1 MTQLSSIFIIIIG
14 VIAVCI
20 IITKTR
26 TALRLK
32 AEEKQEVHRISIK
45 PSVSF
50 YLRKYESVSIGNEIC
65 IKNTSKG
72 KAVNISIQDFHHP
85 DEKDWCFKFQE
96 INLLDPGEEKVID
109 FDFFAG
115 VHKASNKID
124 QLWVFDP
131 DHDHDFAATVDITYC
146 DIKENSYNQTIT
158 IGQENKKQ
166 SSRKRHLQQ
175 IQIAM
180 AQTKRR

>member
-1 MTQLSSIFIIIIG
+1 MTQLSSVFIIIAG
-14 VIAVCI
+14 VITVGI

-32 AEEKQEVHRISIK
+32 AEEKQEAHRISIK

-50 YLRKYESVSIGNEIC
+50 YLKKHESVSTNNEMC

-85 DEKDWCFKFQE
+85 DEKDWCFKFQK
-96 INLLDPGEEKVID
+96 INLLDPEEEKVID

-115 VHKASNKID
+115 AHKAANKTD

-131 DHDHDFAATVDITYC
+131 DHDHDFASKVVISYFDIE
-146 DIKENSYNQTIT
+146 ENAYNQTIT

-180 AQTKRR
+180 AQAKRR